1 MRERENTNERKE
13 LQIYILL
20 NKEKVKLKY
29 SKTIQFNDAVLYQ
42 YTSKF
47 YNYSCK
53 SGIWLHASYQVN
65 K

>member
-42 YTSKF
+42 YTS
-47 YNYSCK
+47 
-53 SGIWLHASYQVN
+53 
-65 K
+65 